1 MAHNN
6 FLKLISC
13 YLVSTINIR
22 VLEFKP
28 KHRVQTRFSFAI
40 QEEGK
45 QRSLFCLM
53 LQVRQ
58 QNTSEVMCCVRT
70 ETEKLFQME
79 LLCNSNLRNDLL
91 SAQIWIQ
98 GEKQQ
103 SLGNLFMCPFPYLMV
118 VNNTRSQFYWWH
130 AMGFLCLC
138 RQQVCLGLSRHKSTS

>member
-1 MAHNN
+1 MAHNK

-13 YLVSTINIR
+13 YLVSTINTC

-28 KHRVQTRFSFAI
+28 KHRAQTRFCFAV

-58 QNTSEVMCCVRT
+58 QNTSEVMSCVRT

-103 SLGNLFMCPFPYLMV
+103 SLSNLFMCPFPYLMV
-118 VNNTRSQFYWWH
+118 VNNTRSQLY
-130 AMGFLCLC
+130 
-138 RQQVCLGLSRHKSTS
+138 